1 MPQTDSTAA
10 LQPQTPSAE
19 DCSSQASQN
28 GAIPEAQPISD
39 SGSGDGNPADPGTGF
54 PFTLVAALNL
64 VLYQRQG
71 YKHMARHGTPQYA
84 SLQHAVWSLSARLYT
99 AEVESN

>member
-1 MPQTDSTAA
+1 
-10 LQPQTPSAE
+10 L
-19 DCSSQASQN
+19 QASQN
-28 GAIPEAQPISD
+28 SAIPEAQPISD

-84 SLQHAVWSLSARLYT
+84 SLQHAVWRLCARLHT